1 MLNVRSY
8 IGVGGSVDGG
18 VVVVIGGGVV
28 VVVCVVVVIVVGS
41 CVVDV
46 FVFTAEVDGL
56 VDVYTVAPM
65 VVFVC

>member
-18 VVVVIGGGVV
+18 VVVVVGGGAVV
-28 VVVCVVVVIVVGS
+28 VDVGVVVVIVVGS

-46 FVFTAEVDGL
+46 FVFTAEVDEL
-56 VDVYTVAPM
+56 VDVYTV